1 MLINFKFY
9 AFLQHVYVINANIVS
24 GFDILIIVSICY
36 LYAVVF
42 IMFVIFMQLSQ
53 YVQFLFICLYVCFLY
68 AIVCMYTEGLKKK
81 AKIKIY

>member
-1 MLINFKFY
+1 MLTNFKFY
-9 AFLQHVYVINANIVS
+9 AFLQDVYVINANIVS

-81 AKIKIY
+81 GKN